1 MALMLM
7 RASILFGEV
16 ILVAMGVMVVV
27 AVGVITLFAKQKEWK
42 VISSTW
48 VGFCASGGEE
58 GGG

>member
-16 ILVAMGVMVVV
+16 ILVAMGVMVVA
-27 AVGVITLFAKQKEWK
+27 AVGIITLFAKQEWK